1 MNNEFFLHEG
11 PLIFNNHLRMT
22 KPDYFEC
29 IQAGACQR
37 WDQLESDP
45 ELAGPWHQLFK
56 QVQSPRHVLS
66 ELLQNADDANA
77 TEASVEID
85 PNGVFVFTHNGD
97 DFVEEHFRSLCRFG
111 YSNKRALHTIGF
123 RGVGFKSVFSLGD
136 GVELLTPTLSVR
148 FLRKRFT
155 EPHWFESNGGQTKT
169 QVRVRVE
176 DKHRRKEIEKN
187 LEEWKK
193 SPVSL
198 LFFRSLRSLRIL
210 DTNINWTSGGNGP
223 VDGSEWMSLDGRDD
237 KFLLVRS
244 SEQDFPP
251 DALEEIAQ
259 ERLLNDQKDLDFPP
273 SRVELVLGSKGRL
286 FVVLPTGVETQLP
299 FAINAPFIQDP
310 ARLKIK
316 DPETSP
322 TNRWLLKRVGE
333 LAAETLLS
341 WLQSEALNNQDKAE
355 AYQIFPDVDRDDESL
370 EGSCG
375 SEVELAFDDAICN
388 KKILLT
394 EDGRLV
400 EKQGAVVVPR
410 SLTEVWPAQQCTD
423 FFDSQKR
430 PPLSGYVTSNA
441 RKKLSNWSLLDSI
454 SQDAVTTVLVRNH
467 LPKPDSWERLLK
479 LWGYMS
485 PKIDRRTWVTN
496 PQVRIFPVSGNKVL
510 HSAQEI
516 VRLKGKK
523 GLKSDEDW
531 QFLSTYLS
539 VLDQGWLRFIENS
552 RNQKSDEAAKAFDVL
567 TAFSLSEG
575 NDDDEIIER
584 VASAFFDR
592 DEIELADCVR
602 LAHIA
607 AALDVEAGESF
618 RYVSNDLNIRDTV
631 LIDPNSLLETVID
644 PDWLEENLLHSD
656 YQKGFTSCTEA
667 EWNTWVR
674 SGRSGLLRMLPLTST
689 VRRVYGRDQIQSEIQ
704 KRGAGRFSGF
714 PYVTHDFVI
723 QDWDF
728 EDRHWKH
735 WNNLAKAEPDLWCRL
750 AELLFIESESLGEEY
765 SSCSIQQVA
774 TTGSRQRL
782 YLSPDPLPSWIL
794 KLRKLPCLLD
804 TRGNARRPD
813 ELLRRTPATE
823 PLLDVELFIDKRF
836 DIEGHSELLDL
847 LGVGTTPTGPAKIL
861 SSLRSLASSSTP
873 PVSEVEKWYGRLDI
887 LFDHCSTAD
896 ANEIRNAFS
905 NERLIFTE
913 NGIWETSAG
922 VFLNAD
928 EHDAPGAE
936 IIRSSVRNLMLW
948 TKVGVAD
955 RPSLELAINWLQTLP
970 SGKPLTK
977 EEVRRVQN
985 LLASHPIRVWEECE
999 HWMNLNAEWVP
1010 VDDLSYYVSMQS
1022 LVKYSHLFPHI
1033 KQRTADFQKL
1043 NAETVN
1049 APPFNR
1055 LVRLAE
1061 VIEKQFHK
1069 TNFQGGQSKAKPW
1082 LTQLGLDISRIKL
1095 ENNDE
1100 QTRIRVLGR
1109 RLSET
1114 RWKVEKKIQVMPYIE
1129 GVPAGEAFEEDV
1141 AWIGDVIYVKDQP
1154 TGKIAKAVSN
1164 ELCKAFRIPELE
1176 DAIKLCLERDVEF
1189 VSEYMEENFELDSS
1203 VDLSAQSNQDR
1214 KTNSVGSSDSDL
1226 AEENQN
1232 PDSSTDA
1239 DEYISEEPNSRN
1251 DEEEF
1256 DTEDLEEFN
1265 SEYDGDDDDD
1275 SFYDEDDEKEEAS
1288 ERTRSKR
1295 PQRRSLIDR
1304 FAEQNGYRKDSD
1316 DRYFHSNGSWI
1327 AKNKDGIGFQWEQR
1341 RSNGSRVKFYYVRD
1355 HCLEKKPLEV
1365 DTDVFGLL
1373 RSYPDL
1379 YSLVIVDGDDAPVEL
1394 TGERVDEMR
1403 RDGELS
1409 LLPATYRIVK
1419 IK

>member
-1 MNNEFFLHEG
+1 
-11 PLIFNNHLRMT
+11 MT
-22 KPDYFEC
+22 KPDYFER
-29 IQAGACQR
+29 IQADASHL
-37 WDQLESDP
+37 WSQLENKP

-77 TEASVEID
+77 TEATVEID
-85 PNGVFVFTHNGD
+85 PQGVFVFTHNGD
-97 DFVEEHFRSLCRFG
+97 DFIEEHFRSLCRFG

-148 FLRKRFT
+148 FFRKRFT
-155 EPHWFESNGGQTKT
+155 EPQWFNSNVQHTKT
-169 QVRVRVE
+169 QIRVRVE
-176 DKHRRKEIEKN
+176 DQHRLKEIEKN
-187 LEEWKK
+187 LTEWKK

-210 DTNINWTSGGNGP
+210 DTNINWTLGGTGP
-223 VDGSEWMSLDGRDD
+223 VDNSEWMSLDGRDD
-237 KFLLVRS
+237 RFLLVRS
-244 SEQDFPP
+244 SEQEFPT
-251 DALEEIAQ
+251 DALEEISQ
-259 ERLLNDQKDLDFPP
+259 ERLLSDQKDLDFPP
-273 SRVELVLGSKGRL
+273 SRVEVVLGSKGRL

-299 FAINAPFIQDP
+299 FAVNAPFIQDP

-322 TNRWLLKRVGE
+322 TNRWLLKRVGD
-333 LAAETLLS
+333 LAAETLLA
-341 WLQSEALNNQDKAE
+341 WLQSETLTNQEKAE
-355 AYQIFPDVDRDDESL
+355 AYQIFPDVNRDDESL
-370 EGSCG
+370 EGTCG
-375 SEVELAFDDAICN
+375 TEVELAFEDAISN
-388 KKILLT
+388 RKILLT
-394 EDGRLV
+394 EDGLLT

-410 SLTEVWPAQQCTD
+410 TLAEVWPAQRCTD
-423 FFDSQKR
+423 FFDSKKR
-430 PPLSGYVTSNA
+430 PPFCSYVPSNA
-441 RKKLSNWSLLDSI
+441 RKTLSNWSLLDSI
-454 SQDAVTTVLVRNH
+454 SQDVVTAALVRNH

-479 LWGYMS
+479 LWSYMS
-485 PKIDRRTWVTN
+485 SKIDRRAWITN
-496 PQVRIFPVSGNKVL
+496 PQVRIFPVSGSEVL
-510 HSAQEI
+510 YSAEEI

-523 GLKSDEDW
+523 GLKSDDDW
-531 QFLSTYLS
+531 KFLSTYLS

-552 RNQKSDEAAKAFDVL
+552 RNQKSDEAAKAYDIL
-567 TAFSLSEG
+567 NAFSLSEG

-592 DEIELADCVR
+592 DEIELAECIR

-618 RYVSNDLNIRDTV
+618 KYVSNDLNVRDIV
-631 LIDPNSLLETVID
+631 LIDPNGHLETVID
-644 PDWLEENLLHSD
+644 PEWLQENLLHSD
-656 YQKGFTSCTEA
+656 YQKGFTSCTEG
-667 EWNTWVR
+667 EWNSWVR
-674 SGRSGLLRMLPLTST
+674 SGRSGLLRMLPLTSSA
-689 VRRVYGRDQIQSEIQ
+689 RRVYGRDQIQSEIQ
-704 KRGAGRFSGF
+704 KRGAGCFSGF

-735 WNNLAKAEPDLWCRL
+735 WNNLAKSEPDLWCRL
-750 AELLFIESESLGEEY
+750 TDLLFIESERLVEEY
-765 SSCSIQQVA
+765 SDSSILQVA

-794 KLRKLPCLLD
+794 RLRKLPCLQD
-804 TRGNARRPD
+804 THGNARRPH

-836 DIEGHSELLDL
+836 DIERYTPLLDL
-847 LGVGTTPTGPAKIL
+847 LGVGTAPTGPAKIL
-861 SSLRSLASSSTP
+861 ASLRSLATSSTP
-873 PVSEVEKWYGRLDI
+873 PVSEVEKWYSRLDV
-887 LFDHCSTAD
+887 LFDHCSTEDAD
-896 ANEIRNAFS
+896 EIRTAFAS
-905 NERLIFTE
+905 ERLILTE

-948 TKVGVAD
+948 RKVSVAD
-955 RPSLELAINWLQTLP
+955 RPSLELAINWLRTLP

-1022 LVKYSHLFPHI
+1022 LVKYSHLFPNI

-1069 TNFQGGQSKAKPW
+1069 TNLQSGQSKAKPW

-1095 ENNDE
+1095 EEKDE
-1100 QTRIRVLGR
+1100 QVRIRALGK
-1109 RLSET
+1109 RLAET
-1114 RWKVEKKIQVMPYIE
+1114 KWKIEKKIQVMPYIE

-1189 VSEYMEENFELDSS
+1189 VSEYMEENFDLDSS
-1203 VDLSAQSNQDR
+1203 AEHDNQPTQDR
-1214 KTNSVGSSDSDL
+1214 KPRSEGSSDDES
-1226 AEENQN
+1226 AETE
-1232 PDSSTDA
+1232 DGGLRSTDA
-1239 DEYISEEPNSRN
+1239 A
-1251 DEEEF
+1251 
-1256 DTEDLEEFN
+1256 
-1265 SEYDGDDDDD
+1265 DDDD
-1275 SFYDEDDEKEEAS
+1275 SEEPYTLDESEDDFYDESDDEFDSDSFDEDDQDEFYDDEDEDEEAP

-1295 PQRRSLIDR
+1295 PQRRNLIDR
-1304 FAEQNGYRKDSD
+1304 FAEQNGFRKDSD
-1316 DRYFHSNGSWI
+1316 DRYFHGNGSWI

-1341 RSNGSRVKFYYVRD
+1341 RSNGSIVKFYHVKD

-1373 RSYPDL
+1373 RNHPDL
-1379 YSLVIVDGDDAPVEL
+1379 YSLVIVDSDDAPIEL
-1394 TGERVDEMR
+1394 TGERIDEMR
-1403 RDGELS
+1403 REGKLS
-1409 LLPATYRIVK
+1409 LLPATYRIVR
-1419 IK
+1419 IG